1 MNTKLGWIL
10 HKMAFRQYVN
20 NILHVSIVSK
30 PYFFETTDPRP
41 FIPPFQGSNTF
52 ILNPRAYALGYPIS
66 GLCP

>member
-41 FIPPFQGSNTF
+41 FIPPFQGSKHV
-52 ILNPRAYALGYPIS
+52 YALS
-66 GLCP
+66 